1 MNADDE
7 AAALLEQLVA
17 VGTPRRAEGE
27 KAYLKSSLQFVG
39 SGVPAVRST
48 VKAWLRPHSD
58 LTHHDLFAVAD
69 ALWSHPIHECRLAA
83 IELLSCRPLL
93 VTLTDVPWIYN
104 NLRDSR
110 TWALVDPLAGGV
122 TADLTARDPDGLLPH
137 LDRWVHDGDFWIR
150 RSAMLALRTLLRR
163 DEQLERFFDYSE
175 LLLPEKEFFIRKV
188 IGWVMR
194 EVAGRHP
201 EQVSAWLREH
211 MGEMN
216 LVTLREPLRRLP
228 DAGELRA
235 LYDASRRGSR
245 RNSVG

>member
-83 IELLSCRPLL
+83 IEL
-93 VTLTDVPWIYN
+93 
-104 NLRDSR
+104 
-110 TWALVDPLAGGV
+110 
-122 TADLTARDPDGLLPH
+122 
-137 LDRWVHDGDFWIR
+137 
-150 RSAMLALRTLLRR
+150 
-163 DEQLERFFDYSE
+163 
-175 LLLPEKEFFIRKV
+175 
-188 IGWVMR
+188 
-194 EVAGRHP
+194 
-201 EQVSAWLREH
+201 
-211 MGEMN
+211 
-216 LVTLREPLRRLP
+216 
-228 DAGELRA
+228 
-235 LYDASRRGSR
+235 
-245 RNSVG
+245 